1 MRIVDLPESIFRSL
15 NTFISNDDY
24 RCFLNT
30 SKEYFSSVKRHA
42 IYFSLNSE
50 KSFLY
55 VLDLSFQ
62 ELLLDKVE
70 NGWKQIGLNF
80 EFDIPLIPHNLPLHK
95 IVSETSAISVDRLIG
110 LNAEIV
116 QGVQNV
122 REMPNIPNIRQ
133 LKIYK
138 SQDFKDVSNLSHLSS
153 LSIIGESVI
162 EDIRPL
168 ENIEELWLGGCP
180 FVKDY
185 SKFNGS
191 KQKILCLK
199 NCPNLT
205 NVVNFA
211 GIRTL
216 ELSHCDHL
224 VDVSPLRGIY
234 DLSLSHCRYVSD
246 ISGLGGHHRICLRF
260 LDNDILTGTEVL
272 LHIPHVELTF
282 SPIADLNDLRFAKV
296 VKLYKCQ
303 RIVDVSPLKNAKTV
317 VLDGGYDLKDL
328 TPLQHVPELE
338 IISHLI
344 RPTTLTKMKNN
355 SITFIDCSFKDLKNT
370 DVFSNFKH
378 LRIFNNITI
387 VNLINKRK
395 IEGLLSL
402 QSLELQFCEKLTNVD
417 GLGDIPT
424 IKLISCHNLI
434 DISGLGRNH
443 HVLLRSCSALK
454 DVKSLATVPI
464 VTIVECDKVRDYKYL
479 ANVPRL
485 KVIMR

>member
-1 MRIVDLPESIFRSL
+1 M
-15 NTFISNDDY
+15 
-24 RCFLNT
+24 
-30 SKEYFSSVKRHA
+30 
-42 IYFSLNSE
+42 
-50 KSFLY
+50 Y

-62 ELLLDKVE
+62 ELLLGKVE

-110 LNAEIV
+110 LNVEIV

-122 REMPNIPNIRQ
+122 REMPSIPNIQR

-138 SQDFKDVSNLSHLSS
+138 SRDLKDVSNLSHLSS
-153 LSIIGESVI
+153 LSIIGGESVI
-162 EDIRPL
+162 ENIGPL
-168 ENIEELWLGGCP
+168 ENIEELWLDGCP
-180 FVKDY
+180 LVKDY
-185 SKFNGS
+185 SMLNGS
-191 KQKILCLK
+191 KQRMLRLK

-216 ELSHCDHL
+216 ELSHCDNL

-260 LDNDILTGTEVL
+260 LDNDILTGTEIL
-272 LHIPHVELTF
+272 LHVPYVELTF
-282 SPIADLNDLRFAKV
+282 SPISDLNDLRFAKV
-296 VKLYKCQ
+296 VKLFQCK
-303 RIVDVSPLKNAKTV
+303 RIVDVGPLKNAKTV
-317 VLDGGYDLKDL
+317 VIDAGYDLKDL

-344 RPTTLTKMKNN
+344 RPTTLNKMKNN

-370 DVFSNFKH
+370 DGFSNFKH

-387 VNLINKRK
+387 VNLIDKRK
-395 IEGLLSL
+395 IEGLISL

-424 IKLISCHNLI
+424 IKLISCQNLT

-443 HVLLRSCSALK
+443 HVLLRSCNALK
-454 DVKSLATVPI
+454 EVKTLATVPI
-464 VTIVECDKVRDYKYL
+464 VTIIECDKVRDYKCL